1 MKQHRNQG
9 QFTQRDLNHRQTML
23 CQHRVDHLKDIPQVS
38 VHLFVV
44 LVKGRLFD
52 LRAFQ
57 VKRCKSRRQQI
68 KLFRELKIFH
78 LQHGFSF
85 SYWSQLHNATATGSD
100 SITIFQRHRIVN
112 GNLFRF
118 FFRGFY
124 PFEGQAPKAF
134 ARVDFLS
141 ALSASMGRDKLSRP
155 IRSRDPSIAILA
167 T

>member
-1 MKQHRNQG
+1 
-9 QFTQRDLNHRQTML
+9 
-23 CQHRVDHLKDIPQVS
+23 LKDIAQVG

-44 LVKGRLFD
+44 LVKGGFPD
-52 LRAFQ
+52 LWAFQ
-57 VKRCKSRRQQI
+57 VKRCKSRSQQI

-85 SYWSQLHNATATGSD
+85 SYCSQLHNVTATGSD
-100 SITIFQRHRIVN
+100 SITIFQRHQIGN

-134 ARVDFLS
+134 ASVDFLS
-141 ALSASMGRDKLSRP
+141 ALPASMGRDKLSRA
-155 IRSRDPSIAILA
+155 IR
-167 T
+167 